1 MERGRTMV
9 MVVTNEADF
18 RARATELLEV
28 FARKNSDNPAMI
40 HARAVES
47 FGLMGLSFY
56 IEEYCHLLCSWAN
69 IKEPI
74 TMRAIKS
81 AIE

>member
-1 MERGRTMV
+1 MV

-69 IKEPI
+69 KSSVTMKVIK
-74 TMRAIKS
+74 AS
-81 AIE
+81 IEDISV